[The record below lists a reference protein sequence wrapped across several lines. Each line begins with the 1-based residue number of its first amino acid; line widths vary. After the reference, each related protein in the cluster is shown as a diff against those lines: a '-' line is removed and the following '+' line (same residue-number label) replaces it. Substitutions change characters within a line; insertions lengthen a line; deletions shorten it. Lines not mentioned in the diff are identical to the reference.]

1 MVNSSNTCIYSHDE
15 CLLHNIKDHVEQPA
29 RVREIM
35 LALRSFYPKIP
46 VVEAPLATETQ
57 LLRFHSERHLYRLSC
72 AHERLR
78 DFPEFY
84 NQDTHV
90 INSRKSSGS
99 SNKRN
104 GKKLSKRERKVE
116 ARQRRRNEA
125 NKKRHRPAIAKGQ
138 RVEKIDTDTFLTRYT
153 QNAFLRASGASVAA
167 VDAVLSST
175 YKRAFCVVRPPGHH
189 SGPSTAAGFCFVNN
203 IGVGVRH
210 AQEVYGLTRVAVV
223 DFDVHHGNG
232 TQKGFEL
239 DPNVFYASTHQMPL
253 CM

>member
-57 LLRFHSERHLYRLSC
+57 LLRFHSERHLY
-72 AHERLR
+72 
-78 DFPEFY
+78 P
-84 NQDTHV
+84 
-90 INSRKSSGS
+90 
-99 SNKRN
+99 
-104 GKKLSKRERKVE
+104 
-116 ARQRRRNEA
+116 

-253 CM
+253 STETGCCRNVTNVPYNVSFKIEFQFFFHSKFRT